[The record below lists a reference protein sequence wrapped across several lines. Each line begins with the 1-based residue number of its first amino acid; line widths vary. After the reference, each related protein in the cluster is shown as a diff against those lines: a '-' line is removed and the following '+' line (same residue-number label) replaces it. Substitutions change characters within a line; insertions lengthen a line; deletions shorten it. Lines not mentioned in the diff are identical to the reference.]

1 MTSLCPPTVCENGSF
16 EPLMHKCDLCTK
28 TGSGQTGKTQK
39 ILLVPFSQVPTN
51 PLSIACTPPT
61 TNESKFAAYRLH
73 VAGDPL
79 LFEGGAVQTW
89 RNGDVRGCPWPGGG
103 APPKGDAPVVNAS
116 SLALLYEWS

>member
-1 MTSLCPPTVCENGSF
+1 MFAVLGTFYFDKGQYFFPEAGVTSLCPPTV
-16 EPLMHKCDLCTK
+16 
-28 TGSGQTGKTQK
+28 
-39 ILLVPFSQVPTN
+39 PTN
-51 PLSIACTPPT
+51 PPSIACTPPT

-79 LFEGGAVQTW
+79 LFEVGAMQTW